1 MDSPGRGGR
10 RASRDHRVTGTAG
23 TSATAPSAAIAE
35 QPGGS
40 PSGGWRRP
48 GRDFS
53 VRGSSTAS
61 RCEQGKARLTRRRPD
76 PPGAVDRLH
85 AGAYD
90 ATVEAEG
97 PLGAGLAGAR
107 PSDAPNLAALLDAA
121 IF

>member
-1 MDSPGRGGR
+1 M
-10 RASRDHRVTGTAG
+10 
-23 TSATAPSAAIAE
+23 
-35 QPGGS
+35 
-40 PSGGWRRP
+40 
-48 GRDFS
+48 
-53 VRGSSTAS
+53 
-61 RCEQGKARLTRRRPD
+61 TRRRPD

-121 IF
+121 IFAGQGVLADGQCRRQSDSAEQQSVGAPWNCRR